1 MAEGLRMLMPEGIM
15 KSLLVVLIFIAS
27 AAQGEIYTWTDP
39 RGTAHYT
46 NSIYEVPA
54 RFRDKVKVL
63 DYGTEQKGG
72 AAAPQQLQPVKPE
85 EPAAAPKAGET
96 PMPPN
101 EPVTINRGAVRRNR
115 R

>member
-1 MAEGLRMLMPEGIM
+1 M
-15 KSLLVVLIFIAS
+15 KSLLVMLVFIAS
-27 AAQGEIYTWTDP
+27 AAYGEIYTWTDP

-46 NSIYEVPA
+46 NSLYEVPA

-63 DYGTEQKGG
+63 DYGTEQKAGT
-72 AAAPQQLQPVKPE
+72 AAPQQNGQLQPVKPE
-85 EPAAAPKAGET
+85 EPATSPRTDET

-101 EPVTINRGAVRRNR
+101 APATIKRGEMRRNR

>member
-1 MAEGLRMLMPEGIM
+1 M
-15 KSLLVVLIFIAS
+15 KSLLLVVLVFIAS

-46 NSIYEVPA
+46 NSMYEIPA

-72 AAAPQQLQPVKPE
+72 AAAPRQNDQLQPVKPA
-85 EPAAAPKAGET
+85 EPAAAPKADET

-101 EPVTINRGAVRRNR
+101 EPATFNRGAVRRNR

>member
-1 MAEGLRMLMPEGIM
+1 M
-15 KSLLVVLIFIAS
+15 KRLVVVLVFIAS

-39 RGTAHYT
+39 RGIAHYT
-46 NSIYEVPA
+46 NSMYEVPA

-72 AAAPQQLQPVKPE
+72 AAAPRQNDQLQPVKPE
-85 EPAAAPKAGET
+85 EPVAAPRAGEI
-96 PMPPN
+96 PPPPS
-101 EPVTINRGAVRRNR
+101 EPATINRGTVRRIR